1 MERVICLLLG
11 YVFGL
16 FQTSYFYG
24 KLKGIDI
31 RNYGSGNSGSTNTL
45 RVMGKKAG
53 AIVLVCDVL
62 KAILAC
68 TLTRI
73 LFKNSPDMVMLLVLY
88 TGLGVVLGH
97 NFPFYM
103 NFKGGKGVA
112 ATGGVIIALF
122 DFRIFIICLAV
133 LVLTVFITRFVSLGS
148 ILGMIAFLF
157 TWTMSVADNRI
168 TIGQDY
174 ALESCLVV
182 FVFTA
187 LGIFRHR
194 ANILRLMTGTE
205 NKLGQKK

>member
-1 MERVICLLLG
+1 MERVICLILG

-31 RNYGSGNSGSTNTL
+31 RDYGSGNSGSTNTL

-168 TIGQDY
+168 AIGQGY

>member
-1 MERVICLLLG
+1 MERVICLILG

-31 RNYGSGNSGSTNTL
+31 RDYGSGNSGSTNTL

-168 TIGQDY
+168 AIGQDY

-205 NKLGQKK
+205 NKLGEKK

>member
-1 MERVICLLLG
+1 MERVICLILG

-62 KAILAC
+62 KAVLAC

-73 LFKNSPDMVMLLVLY
+73 LFKNSPDMVPLLVLY

-103 NFKGGKGVA
+103 NFRGGKGVA

-122 DFRIFIICLAV
+122 NFKIFIICLAV
-133 LVLTVFITRFVSLGS
+133 LVGTVLITRYVSLGS
-148 ILGMIAFLF
+148 ILGMIAFLM
-157 TWTMSVADNRI
+157 TWTLSISNNEIV
-168 TIGQDY
+168 IGHDY

-182 FVFTA
+182 FFFTA

-194 ANILRLMTGTE
+194 ENILRLMTGTE